1 VEGTENAEAPRR
13 LADLKP
19 AMKLEGRVTKIELF
33 GAFIDVGVERD
44 GLVHISRLKQG
55 SVFRVDDVLE
65 EGQEV
70 EVWVH
75 SVDSNAGRLE
85 LTMIR
90 PVLLKWKDLKEGK
103 RLKGRVMRLENFGAF
118 VEIGAERPGLI
129 HVSEMSNEYVS
140 NPADIVRVGDEVEVV
155 VVQVDR
161 KKRQIRLSMKEAF
174 IEFEAEEEEVDEETP
189 TAMEFALRQALEGT
203 EQEEIGP
210 ESSPVET
217 SGSNQQELE
226 DILERTLK
234 HRVQSSSSNK

>member
-1 VEGTENAEAPRR
+1 MEGTENAEAPRR

-19 AMKLEGRVTKIELF
+19 ALKLEGRVTKIELF

-75 SVDSNAGRLE
+75 SVDANAGRLE

-90 PVLLKWKDLKEGK
+90 PVLLKWKEIKEGK
-103 RLKGRVMRLENFGAF
+103 RLKGRVVRLENFGAF

-129 HVSEMSNEYVS
+129 HVSEMSSEYVS

-155 VVQVDR
+155 VVEVDR

-174 IEFEAEEEEVDEETP
+174 LEFEADEEEVEEETP

-203 EQEEIGP
+203 DQEDAEP
-210 ESSPVET
+210 ESTPVEAA
-217 SGSNQQELE
+217 GSNQQELE

>member
-70 EVWVH
+70 EAWVH